1 MYKVI
6 AKLIGNTERTIFAWK
21 KENRSI
27 INFLEKYFSEEDLE
41 EYLRTGKIDRLENPY
56 NDKINE
62 LEKRIIKL
70 EEKWSYGEKRRDKK
84 GFLYV

>member
-27 INFLEKYFSEEDLE
+27 INFLEKP
-41 EYLRTGKIDRLENPY
+41 IC
-56 NDKINE
+56 NE
-62 LEKRIIKL
+62 
-70 EEKWSYGEKRRDKK
+70 
-84 GFLYV
+84 

>member
-6 AKLIGNTERTIFAWK
+6 AKLIGNTERTIFTWK

-56 NDKINE
+56 NDKIDE

-70 EEKWSYGEKRRDKK
+70 EEKYIG
-84 GFLYV
+84 

>member
-56 NDKINE
+56 NDKIDE

-70 EEKWSYGEKRRDKK
+70 EEKYIG
-84 GFLYV
+84 